1 MLPRKPYVKKQI
13 AWSPRDLAVLET
25 IKGYV
30 IWVFKNDG
38 ENVIR
43 LEARVQD
50 PGQCAAA
57 LVHAKE
63 KNERCLVYAIGE
75 SYGEQCLCLVDID
88 FLKGKIV
95 EEA

>member
-1 MLPRKPYVKKQI
+1 MLPRKPYLKKPI
-13 AWSPRDLAVLET
+13 SWSERDYAVL
-25 IKGYV
+25 KDVRGYV

-38 ENVIR
+38 ANVIR

-63 KNERCLVYAIGE
+63 HNERCLVYAIGE
-75 SYGEQCLCLVDID
+75 SYGEPCLCLVDVD
-88 FLKGKIV
+88 FLRGKIQ
-95 EEA
+95 